1 MPAATAAGQGT
12 SGTPNPSG
20 AGGGQNPF
28 WVASN
33 LYAEKITTLTQQL
46 SASIPNFFQL
56 INPGNFMRGVRFLVR
71 TSTIGVTAGT
81 TAQDNPFNA
90 IQSLDLENVDGGE
103 IMYPM
108 GGWAYAVSQAL
119 FRPWQLAPW
128 SSYDFVASTLS
139 PSFSLFLSPE
149 IRQTACVLSN
159 TDARSQYKYNL
170 FLNTNAAIG
179 GATTAPFLTV
189 TTYLDAWAQPD
200 PQDLQGTP
208 NQPLPPGLA
217 LQLKRRHQ
225 AGVTY
230 QTGGSDNILQLTNTG
245 NAIRGIIMVLRDSAG
260 NRRNIATDPMRWQQD
275 NRNLG
280 VISPDMLSQWYN
292 TQYSS
297 YAGLAGYNGAAA
309 GVAGYQGAGVATAFA
324 GGPTGEV
331 LEAYP
336 EGCYPFIRF
345 WNPGDMTGQGWLYTT
360 NATKLTL
367 ETASL
372 AASSGAATA
381 EFITDEVYPVMPT
394 VPADLQEI

>member
-1 MPAATAAGQGT
+1 LPASVAAGQGV
-12 SGTPNPSG
+12 SGTPNASG
-20 AGGGQNPF
+20 GGGAGQNPF

-33 LYAEKITTLTQQL
+33 LYAEKIATLTQQL
-46 SASIPNFFQL
+46 SANIPNFFQL

-108 GGWAYAVSQAL
+108 NGWSYAVSQAM
-119 FRPWQLAPW
+119 FRPWVLPPW
-128 SSYDFVASTLS
+128 DSYDFAASTIS
-139 PSFSLFLSPE
+139 PSFSLFLQPE

-170 FLNTNAAIG
+170 FLNTNAALG
-179 GATTAPFLTV
+179 GATTAPFLTI

-217 LQLKRRHQ
+217 LQTKRRHQ
-225 AGVTY
+225 AGVTF
-230 QTGGSDNILQLTNTG
+230 QPAGSDNIIQLTNTG
-245 NAIRGIIMVLRDSAG
+245 NALRGIIAITRDSSG
-260 NRRNIATDPMRWQQD
+260 NRRNLMTDPIRWQQD

-280 VISPDMLSQWYN
+280 VFSPDMLSQWYN
-292 TQYSS
+292 QQ
-297 YAGLAGYNGAAA
+297 YAGYDGFQTYLNNQG
-309 GVAGYQGAGVATAFA
+309 GYQGAGSAALFTGPPA
-324 GGPTGEV
+324 GEI
-331 LEAYP
+331 LESYP
-336 EGCYPFIRF
+336 EGCYTFPRF
-345 WNPGDMTGQGWLYTT
+345 WNPGDLDGQGWLYTT

-367 ETASL
+367 EVASL
-372 AASSGAATA
+372 ASSTGACTI
-381 EFITDEVYPVMPT
+381 EIITDEVYPVMPT

>member
-1 MPAATAAGQGT
+1 MPAPVSGQGT

-20 AGGGQNPF
+20 PAGAGQNPF

-33 LYAEKITTLTQQL
+33 LYAEKIATLTQQL

-71 TSTIGVTAGT
+71 TSTAGVTAGT

-108 GGWAYAVSQAL
+108 GGWSYAVSQAM
-119 FRPWQLAPW
+119 FRPWNVAPW
-128 SSYDFVASTLS
+128 NAYDFAANTLT
-139 PSFSLFLSPE
+139 PSFSLFLQPE

-179 GATTAPFLTV
+179 GATTAPFLTI

-200 PQDLQGTP
+200 PTDLQGTP
-208 NQPLPPGLA
+208 NMPLPPGLA

-225 AGVTY
+225 AGVTF
-230 QTGGSDNILQLTNTG
+230 QSGGSDNILQLTNTG
-245 NAIRGIIMVLRDSAG
+245 NALRGIIAVIRDSSG
-260 NRRNIATDPMRWQQD
+260 NRRNIMTDPIRWQQD
-275 NRNLG
+275 NMNLG
-280 VISPDMLSQWYN
+280 VFSPDLLSQWYIS
-292 TQYSS
+292 QFAEYSLSDS
-297 YAGLAGYNGAAA
+297 YLNSQGT
-309 GVAGYQGAGVATAFA
+309 YQGGGTATLFA

-336 EGCYPFIRF
+336 EGCYPFMRF
-345 WNPGDMTGQGWLYTT
+345 WNPGVLTGQGWLYTT

-367 ETASL
+367 EVASL
-372 AASSGAATA
+372 GASSGACTA